1 MIGLTLSVNYLE
13 SDAYGGL
20 CLRASG
26 SLGVMKLAIID
37 YSLLNPDNS
46 CVGAARRRHCTYLQ
60 LPF

>member
-20 CLRASG
+20 HLHASG
-26 SLGVMKLAIID
+26 SLAGMKLA
-37 YSLLNPDNS
+37 YNLSNSDNS
-46 CVGAARRRHCTYLQ
+46 CVGAARRRHRTYLQ